1 MSASQ
6 PAFIYAWTVGK
17 RYKLTLSVP
26 FPVAGVV
33 TVATC
38 EWEPHMPEKLNQR
51 ERRDYMRGRAKA
63 LETLLKTGILGG
75 FTPENLQQEPSETVE
90 PCGFPVD
97 SPNFNH

>member
-1 MSASQ
+1 MTATAAVFTYTWS
-6 PAFIYAWTVGK
+6 IGK
-17 RYKLTLSVP
+17 RFQATLTVP
-26 FPVAGVV
+26 RPVAGVV

-63 LETLLKTGILGG
+63 LETLLKTGILSD
-75 FTPENLQQEPSETVE
+75 FSPKNLQQEPSETVE